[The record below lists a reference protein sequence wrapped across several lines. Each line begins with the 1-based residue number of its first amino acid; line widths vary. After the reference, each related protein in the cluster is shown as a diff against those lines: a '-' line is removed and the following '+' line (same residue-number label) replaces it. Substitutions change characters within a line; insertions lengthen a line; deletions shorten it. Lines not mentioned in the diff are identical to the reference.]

1 MMLLFLGSYCISG
14 GGQQHKGA
22 AMSDLVVTQAD
33 NGGTFR
39 RAPGELVVVRL
50 TEIPTSGY
58 RWQVNVGAGLDL
70 VSSEYVHSAAAEVGG
85 GGARI
90 VTLRA
95 LRPSSARVELVLKQP
110 WEGDDSA
117 ADRVLI
123 TIEVI
128 PSSV

>member
-1 MMLLFLGSYCISG
+1 
-14 GGQQHKGA
+14 
-22 AMSDLVVTQAD
+22 MSELIVTRAD
-33 NGGTFR
+33 DGGTFR

-50 TEIPTSGY
+50 SEVPTSGY
-58 RWQVNVGAGLDL
+58 RWQVDVGDGLDL
-70 VSSEYVHSAAAEVGG
+70 VSSEYVHSAASEVGG
-85 GGARI
+85 GGTRI

-95 LRPSSARVELVLKQP
+95 QRPTSARVELVLKQP
-110 WEGDDSA
+110 WESDDSG

>member
-1 MMLLFLGSYCISG
+1 
-14 GGQQHKGA
+14 
-22 AMSDLVVTQAD
+22 MSELVVTRAD
-33 NGGTFR
+33 DGGTFR

-58 RWQVNVGAGLDL
+58 RWQVNAGDGLDL
-70 VSSEYVHSAAAEVGG
+70 VSSEYVHSATAEVGG
-85 GGARI
+85 GGTRI

-95 LRPSSARVELVLKQP
+95 LRPSTAQVELVLKQP
-110 WEGDDSA
+110 WESDDSA

-123 TIEVI
+123 TLEVI